1 MLNTAA
7 MEARVGT
14 ILADKYRLD
23 RILGMGG
30 MGAVFD
36 AENTWLARR
45 VAIKVMHPDVSRDQA
60 LVERFLRE
68 ARAAARVH
76 HPNVVDVLDLGQ
88 DADGTLFIVQEFL
101 PGTDLEHLM
110 RDRGPLPPREALE
123 IIVPVMSA
131 LIAAHRSG
139 VLHRDVKPANVLLAN
154 SPGGGVTPKLLDFGI
169 AKMQEAVASKD
180 LTQTGIALGTVHY
193 FSPEQAAGARDVDA
207 QSDVWAL
214 AVVLYEM
221 LSGRCPWEGETVNQI
236 FAAVLTAPVP
246 PIQSF
251 APNVPDALAAVI
263 MRALERDRTVRFRSM
278 QEFLGALLDCSTFER
293 ESWHTTM
300 RMTHRAATS
309 LDNAPIESERPG
321 TNVLP
326 VAPSK
331 ATPPRMTTFG
341 RTAREIMIPAPGMR
355 GRFTRAIAITMTAC
369 AVAVTIGLLGR
380 HVPGPAA
387 PIPVTRPT
395 PTFEAVFDVDG
406 ATIEIDGVPM
416 GTGHVAVTL
425 PIDGRNHVARCYAP
439 GRIERRIVF
448 RDSLPPTRIAL
459 EPIAAS
465 VVVTPAPVALVVIRH
480 ARAVPAPVPVPVL
493 ARPVATPPTR
503 PVTRT
508 RNGAPILGLDE

>member
-1 MLNTAA
+1 MLA
-7 MEARVGT
+7 G
-14 ILADKYRLD
+14 KYRLD

-36 AENTWLARR
+36 AENTWLTRR
-45 VAIKVMHPDVSRDQA
+45 VAVKVMHPDVSRDQA

-139 VLHRDVKPANVLLAN
+139 ILHRDVKPANVLLAN
-154 SPGGGVTPKLLDFGI
+154 SPGGGVVPKLLDFGI
-169 AKMQEAVASKD
+169 AKVQESVASKD
-180 LTQTGIALGTVHY
+180 LTQTGVALGTVHY

-207 QSDVWAL
+207 QTDVWAL
-214 AVVLYEM
+214 AVMLYEM

-236 FAAVLTAPVP
+236 FAAVLTAEVP
-246 PIQSF
+246 PIQSI

-278 QEFLGALLDCSTFER
+278 QEFLGALLDCPTFEK
-293 ESWHTTM
+293 ESWHTTL
-300 RMTHRAATS
+300 RVTHQAATTS
-309 LDNAPIESERPG
+309 VDGPIEMERERRG
-321 TNVLP
+321 TDVLQ
-326 VAPSK
+326 VMPSK
-331 ATPPRMTTFG
+331 VTPPRMTTFG
-341 RTAREIMIPAPGMR
+341 RTAREILVPSDNHLDTSSLSGFVVMAGFLMLTAFGMTAIGIAFGIGGLGSHASVPAPR
-355 GRFTRAIAITMTAC
+355 
-369 AVAVTIGLLGR
+369 
-380 HVPGPAA
+380 PAA
-387 PIPVTRPT
+387 
-395 PTFEAVFDVDG
+395 TFEAVFDVPG

-416 GTGHVAVTL
+416 GTGHVAVVL
-425 PIDGRNHVARCYAP
+425 PVDGRSHVARCYAP
-439 GRIERRIVF
+439 GRVERRVEF
-448 RDSLPPTRIAL
+448 RNQLPPVRIAL
-459 EPIAAS
+459 EPIAVPPL
-465 VVVTPAPVALVVIRH
+465 VVEPPTAAPTIIRHVRAAAPVAVH
-480 ARAVPAPVPVPVL
+480 P
-493 ARPVATPPTR
+493 TPPPPAAAHSASR
-503 PVTRT
+503 S